1 MDAETK
7 NKCIQECNDA
17 IKYPSEV
24 PLNKLDFC
32 DLNDM
37 SKIWVR
43 KYLSAL
49 AKETLGRVRGKFSG
63 TLKIPNAE
71 ISMDNETLLAE
82 AKEEKAALVLELS
95 DWLLELRSDKLLERR
110 ANEATSLNTTLKFI
124 PNGIWAI

>member
-1 MDAETK
+1 M
-7 NKCIQECNDA
+7 
-17 IKYPSEV
+17 

-71 ISMDNETLLAE
+71 ISMDNETLLGE
-82 AKEEKAALVLELS
+82 AKEEKIALIAELN
-95 DWLLELRSDKLLERR
+95 DWLTDLRSDKLLERR
-110 ANEATSLNTTLKFI
+110 ANEATNLNTTLKFI